1 MDAKHESEHI
11 HAQCIARGQIDSL
24 IPSSY
29 KDQAMYANIERSR
42 RQGMEEESKL
52 FHQQEDC
59 ADRSQVKH
67 WFSAMNSELRKL
79 NSAAAILTWR
89 LSTEEGMEASDT
101 ASELGELRSA
111 WRNQRCQEAGYL
123 WPLVTRSERR
133 QLYLLCRGPI
143 YLPHQSSKELSSS
156 DCTLKVPFPF
166 CTHHPDAAVLHG
178 PSRLVAKRDMT
189 LVSGKLLNI
198 YTTSRVCRRHGE
210 PCYSGEPDLER
221 LMKRSRD
228 PAELLWAWQEWRRVV
243 GPSSKHLFTTLVDLQ
258 NQVATNN
265 GSIKTILYIDDIE

>member
-143 YLPHQSSKELSSS
+143 YLPHQS
-156 DCTLKVPFPF
+156 
-166 CTHHPDAAVLHG
+166 
-178 PSRLVAKRDMT
+178 RDMT